1 MTLNEMIGF
10 LNYDLSNEYTHM
22 MFYTV
27 HGSTLVG
34 PNRQVFSD
42 FFKSHAKSE
51 MAHAMEFQDLIIG
64 LGGVPAPVV
73 NPVPVFADAEQAIK
87 HAINIEQEVVDNY
100 LARLETIEVTDD
112 VISKGDKLRIKLFLE
127 RQFEDS
133 RRDLEELNNLIVR
146 IK

>member
-1 MTLNEMIGF
+1 MTYEELLSKLN
-10 LNYDLSNEYTHM
+10 LDLANEYTHM

-51 MAHAMEFQDLIIG
+51 MAHAMAFQDLIVG

-87 HAINIEQEVVDNY
+87 HAINMEQEVVTNY
-100 LARLETIEVTDD
+100 LYRLDEVENSGDT
-112 VISKGDKLRIKLFLE
+112 VNLGDKLRVKLFLE
-127 RQFEDS
+127 KQFEDS
-133 RRDLEELNNLIVR
+133 RVDLEELNNLVVR